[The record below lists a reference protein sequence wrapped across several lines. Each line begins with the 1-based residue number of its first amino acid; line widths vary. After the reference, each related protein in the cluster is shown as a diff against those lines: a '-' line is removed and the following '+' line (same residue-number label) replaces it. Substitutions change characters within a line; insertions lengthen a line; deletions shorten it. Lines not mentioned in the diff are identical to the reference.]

1 MRTAEKREGRGPMRL
16 AFSEPEN
23 YEQMKMASP
32 PGLEPGTYC
41 LEGSCSIR
49 LSYRDAGLHREP
61 SGVALPADNILAPGS
76 KCRQQ
81 VSLPRD
87 GWLRSDVIECAIGQ
101 SM

>member
-49 LSYRDAGLHREP
+49 LSYRDAP
-61 SGVALPADNILAPGS
+61 PAWQAVWNGPAG
-76 KCRQQ
+76 RQHSSTWLKMQ
-81 VSLPRD
+81 ATRD